1 VLDDELVE
9 EPLDVFEVETEL
21 VVVWELVVVLVL
33 AV

>member
-1 VLDDELVE
+1 MLDDELVE